1 MKSYLQDQD
10 LWDIVGGTEV
20 NPPEDIVALKKW
32 NVKEENMLTNQ
43 EALAKQMSEI
53 TIKSNN
59 EEALFSGQRKGASK
73 NNRLHD
79 HRKKG
84 ECYKCGK
91 ISHYAR
97 ECHRKKKTTKSNAVT
112 SEGQSISEEWDAEAC
127 CTTID
132 PKPRPTSNA
141 MENEVL
147 ALHVEEVDYE
157 YD

>member
-32 NVKEENMLTNQ
+32 NIKPGCKIEPSLIDLENMLTNQ
-43 EALAKQMSEI
+43 EALTKQMSEI

-59 EEALFSGQRKGASK
+59 EEALFSGQRKG
-73 NNRLHD
+73 
-79 HRKKG
+79 
-84 ECYKCGK
+84 
-91 ISHYAR
+91 HYAR
-97 ECHRKKKTTKSNAVT
+97 ECHSKKKTTKSNTVT